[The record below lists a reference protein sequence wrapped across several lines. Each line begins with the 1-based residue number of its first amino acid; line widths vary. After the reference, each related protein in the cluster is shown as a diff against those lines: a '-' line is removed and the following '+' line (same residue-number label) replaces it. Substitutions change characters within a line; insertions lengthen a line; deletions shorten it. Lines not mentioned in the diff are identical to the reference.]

1 MIQRSDREGFC
12 RRDEFLKCLEGGKV
26 HRLMKETSHFKQR
39 EWFTLKVRDEN
50 AAHTVCNEENK
61 SLGFQD

>member
-1 MIQRSDREGFC
+1 MIQRSDREDFC

-26 HRLMKETSHFKQR
+26 HRLVEETTHFKQR

-50 AAHTVCNEENK
+50 AAHTVCNEENR